1 MAKDPIISFLKNE
14 YETLEKSFFNLNLGI
29 ERKDVMLFIENLNYI
44 KDKLSSLNEYPN
56 SEYERQKNNEIIFIC
71 KNLINTLDN
80 WKNYLASEVTNNK
93 SSRSKKL

>member
-14 YETLEKSFFNLNLGI
+14 YETLERSFLNLNLGI

-44 KDKLSSLNEYPN
+44 KDKLSYLNEYPN

-93 SSRSKKL
+93 SSQRKKL

>member
-1 MAKDPIISFLKNE
+1 MTKDPIISSLKSE
-14 YETLEKSFFNLNLGI
+14 YETLERSFLSLNLGI

-80 WKNYLASEVTNNK
+80 WKNYLSSEVANNK